1 MPLSE
6 AAAPSAGAQP
16 RGRGGRQALA
26 AQTGATSIIWKVPA
40 AVTCDSRAHQVRKL
54 ARLQAKLKLPE
65 LQTTA
70 AGLAKAAENKVLGLL
85 AALWIQT
92 GKPQARFQG
101 VFDARINGGSRSLS
115 LQHPGLR
122 KLPVANV
129 IGWPVLVVQ

>member
-65 LQTTA
+65 LTNRPQQQDLQRPLKIKS
-70 AGLAKAAENKVLGLL
+70 LAFLL
-85 AALWIQT
+85 RCGFRPAKHRRASKECLM
-92 GKPQARFQG
+92 QG
-101 VFDARINGGSRSLS
+101 
-115 LQHPGLR
+115 
-122 KLPVANV
+122 
-129 IGWPVLVVQ
+129 